1 MNNRI
6 VRIIVAVLV
15 LGCLLPGVK
24 VRAATAS
31 SKAGAVT
38 TAGGSLN
45 VRAAASANSGVVAS
59 LRKGSYITLLS
70 RSGTWWKVEYGKGQY
85 GYCHADYITIV
96 QGTPATVSTLSGP
109 LNVRNGAGT
118 SYARVASLGKGE
130 TVLRLTTANG
140 WSRILYH
147 GTKTGYVSA
156 QYLSA
161 EQTPSGYS
169 TVSLNVPGFKQ
180 MDSRWAQV
188 KIGTSGK
195 TMAQIGCATTAIAM
209 MESYRTG
216 SIIYPDAMSRKLTYT
231 ASGNV
236 YWPANLATVTD
247 SGNYLTAIYS
257 RLKEGKPVLFGGK
270 NAYSSQHWVVITGF
284 TGGGLSPANFTIH
297 DPGSHSRTTL
307 QQFLNAYPNFYK
319 FFYHK

>member
-6 VRIIVAVLV
+6 VRIMVAVLV

-169 TVSLNVPGFKQ
+169 AVSLNVPGFKQ

-195 TMAQIGCATTAIAM
+195 RLVSDRLNLCRERERCHLRKPAERSRPYVRDCIGKIERLNRQTPHKRIFR
-209 MESYRTG
+209 YDPNP
-216 SIIYPDAMSRKLTYT
+216 I
-231 ASGNV
+231 GNV
-236 YWPANLATVTD
+236 NL
-247 SGNYLTAIYS
+247 
-257 RLKEGKPVLFGGK
+257 R
-270 NAYSSQHWVVITGF
+270 QC
-284 TGGGLSPANFTIH
+284 
-297 DPGSHSRTTL
+297 RTTGE
-307 QQFLNAYPNFYK
+307 YP
-319 FFYHK
+319 